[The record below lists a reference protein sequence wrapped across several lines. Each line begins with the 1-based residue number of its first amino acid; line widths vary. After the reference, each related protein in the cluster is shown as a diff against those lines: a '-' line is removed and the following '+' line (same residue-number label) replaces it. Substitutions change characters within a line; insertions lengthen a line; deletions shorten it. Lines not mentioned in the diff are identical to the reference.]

1 MFDLLFHPSVFFAG
15 LWTAYWPIIA
25 AAAAVA
31 GLLVI
36 AYFSPLGKRYF
47 VEAAVIVAVGMA
59 IYSWALHN
67 ADARCRAQNIA
78 ATKVI
83 NNVVNKAVKHTRTK
97 KAVAAPDPWNSKDN

>member
-1 MFDLLFHPSVFFAG
+1 MIELLFHPSVFFAG

-31 GLLVI
+31 GLLAI

-67 ADARCRAQNIA
+67 ADERCRAQNIA

-83 NNVVNKAVKHTRTK
+83 NNVVHKAVTSTRTK
-97 KAVAAPDPWNSKDN
+97 KAKAQVDPWDRKDY

>member
-15 LWTAYWPIIA
+15 LWTAYWPVIA

-31 GLLVI
+31 GLLAI

-47 VEAAVIVAVGMA
+47 VEAAVIVAVGMD

-83 NNVVNKAVKHTRTK
+83 NNVVHKAVTSTRTK
-97 KAVAAPDPWNSKDN
+97 KAKAQADPWDKNDY

>member
-1 MFDLLFHPSVFFAG
+1 MWDLLFHPSIFFAG
-15 LWTAYWPIIA
+15 LWTAYWPILAGAI
-25 AAAAVA
+25 VVG
-31 GLLVI
+31 GLLAI

-47 VEAAVIVAVGMA
+47 LEAAVIVAIGLGVYQYG
-59 IYSWALHN
+59 LHQ

-97 KAVAAPDPWNSKDN
+97 KAVAAPDPWNSKDY

>member
-15 LWTAYWPIIA
+15 LWTAYWPVIA

-31 GLLVI
+31 GLLAI

-67 ADARCRAQNIA
+67 ADARCKAQNIA

-83 NNVVNKAVKHTRTK
+83 NNVVNKAVKSTKSK
-97 KAVAAPDPWNSKDN
+97 KAKAQADPWDQKEY

>member
-1 MFDLLFHPSVFFAG
+1 MFELLFHPSVFFAG

-31 GLLVI
+31 GLLAI

-67 ADARCRAQNIA
+67 ADERCRAQNIA
-78 ATKVI
+78 ATKVE
-83 NNVVNKAVKHTRTK
+83 NKVIDRAVKKTRTH
-97 KAVAAPDPWNSKDN
+97 KARAAKDSWDRPEN

>member
-1 MFDLLFHPSVFFAG
+1 MFELLFHPSVFFAG
-15 LWTAYWPIIA
+15 LWTAYWPVIA

-31 GLLVI
+31 GLLAI

>member
-1 MFDLLFHPSVFFAG
+1 MFGISALTVYFAG
-15 LWTAYWPIIA
+15 LWTVFWPA
-25 AAAAVA
+25 AIGTVIV
-31 GLLVI
+31 LLLLAL

-47 VEAAVIVAVGMA
+47 VEAAVVVAIGVGV
-59 IYSWALHN
+59 YQFGLHQ

-97 KAVAAPDPWNSKDN
+97 KAVAAPDPWNQKDY

>member
-1 MFDLLFHPSVFFAG
+1 MFELLFHPSVFFAG
-15 LWTAYWPIIA
+15 LWTAYWPVITSTTII
-25 AAAAVA
+25 V
-31 GLLVI
+31 GLLAI

-47 VEAAVIVAVGMA
+47 VEAAVLVAVGTA

-83 NNVVNKAVKHTRTK
+83 NNVVNKAVKSTKSK
-97 KAVAAPDPWNSKDN
+97 KAKAQADPWDQKEY